1 MARPTIAAI
10 KSKIADKKAKQV
22 VAAPARLTL
31 AAVNAEIEKLGGKE
45 TLVKGK
51 GYFYWIGGRADA
63 APQIWTS
70 IYVAALNQMTLAQWL
85 EDWKRNDDQ
94 YTKPTPDKETRKMA
108 ITHVQTLAA
117 PAKKSTHDYA
127 EEGKLISAAMKKLG
141 YKIKAGDV
149 EEWFE
154 GTDDDNGDAMK
165 MDNAVKKFMGEK
177 TFEYYDSVARLPN
190 ALMAKLGLYKDA
202 AEIKKMGGGINLM
215 QNFDKPTAKKKTTAT
230 TAAPAQETAS
240 PATDFAKSLKK
251 GVRVLVNLG
260 NTKEPSYFLGAI
272 TKNNASKGSV
282 NVLFDD
288 GDVAEVRAI
297 KSKVGIVGIAID
309 KVRKSEVPAD
319 QISKWLAGAAPATK
333 TPAKP
338 NELKKALDI
347 LGPDKGSKPAAF
359 SVENASKVISSSNGW
374 FAQKATGKVKA
385 KFIKTYP
392 NGTATALVFP
402 THVTFDYPQGE
413 YDQVTDVSQIAR
425 CIKDLD
431 KDMAALA
438 KEANSAGQDTEV
450 QDMYGQLVDK
460 MTAILKA
467 KKKYSPALDKAID
480 AYAKLPKSTSKAE
493 KIKSLQA
500 AIGLADSQLGVSKVF
515 SPAEARKVIGAI
527 PGWKASNVK
536 NKASATFTKDY
547 PNGVTATAYVFPQ
560 YVSFEYPQG
569 ENDHISDLSKIPA
582 YIKQIDED
590 QAVTPDQGKALD
602 ALAKALKGWP
612 NKVIQRDADED
623 NFLLR
628 GFEDDDLP
636 ADVEPTADAIEAHAI
651 SIFKKMKSVD
661 NFKKSKMYHGDNTYS
676 FSAAGTV
683 GYVYFDEDGVG
694 MVRATPFQE

>member
-1 MARPTIAAI
+1 MT
-10 KSKIADKKAKQV
+10 
-22 VAAPARLTL
+22 RLTL
-31 AAVNAEIEKLGGKE
+31 ATVNAEIAKSGGKE

-63 APQIWTS
+63 DPQIWTS

-94 YTKPTPDKETRKMA
+94 YNKPTPDKETRKMA
-108 ITHVQTLAA
+108 IRHVQTLAA
-117 PAKKSTHDYA
+117 PTKSGKTASANPALEAAEAELKKVQSTIQGFKA
-127 EEGKLISAAMKKLG
+127 RGLVPTSPWERKL
-141 YKIKAGDV
+141 
-149 EEWFE
+149 
-154 GTDDDNGDAMK
+154 
-165 MDNAVKKFMGEK
+165 
-177 TFEYYDSVARLPN
+177 
-190 ALMAKLGLYKDA
+190 KDA
-202 AEIKKMGGGINLM
+202 KAAVSA
-215 QNFDKPTAKKKTTAT
+215 AKKKKT

-319 QISKWLAGAAPATK
+319 QIDKWLAGAAPTTK
-333 TPAKP
+333 TPASPKAAGEWTVKSIVAWLESAGYTKP
-338 NELKKALDI
+338 EPTRLPTRFERKLPSGAVIQADVNMKKTVALTAMGKEGYVHYTVDSFAKLK
-347 LGPDKGSKPAAF
+347 
-359 SVENASKVISSSNGW
+359 NADSS
-374 FAQKATGKVKA
+374 
-385 KFIKTYP
+385 
-392 NGTATALVFP
+392 
-402 THVTFDYPQGE
+402 
-413 YDQVTDVSQIAR
+413 
-425 CIKDLD
+425 
-431 KDMAALA
+431 LA
-438 KEANSAGQDTEV
+438 KSAVVGTKV
-450 QDMYGQLVDK
+450 GNAL
-460 MTAILKA
+460 IPP
-467 KKKYSPALDKAID
+467 KKSGSPK
-480 AYAKLPKSTSKAE
+480 P
-493 KIKSLQA
+493 
-500 AIGLADSQLGVSKVF
+500 F

-547 PNGVTATAYVFPQ
+547 PNGVTATALIFPTH
-560 YVSFEYPQG
+560 VTFNYPQG
-569 ENDHISDLSKIPA
+569 ENDHVGDLSKIPA
-582 YIKQIDED
+582 YIQQIDED
-590 QAVTPDQGKALD
+590 QAAPVEDGKALD
-602 ALAKALKGWP
+602 DLAKALKGWP
-612 NKVIQRDADED
+612 NKVLPRDADED

-676 FSAAGTV
+676 FSAGGTV

-694 MVRATPFQE
+694 MVRATPFQESTPGKS

>member
-1 MARPTIAAI
+1 MT
-10 KSKIADKKAKQV
+10 
-22 VAAPARLTL
+22 RLTL
-31 AAVNAEIEKLGGKE
+31 ATVNAEIAKSGGKE

-63 APQIWTS
+63 DPQIWTS

-94 YTKPTPDKETRKMA
+94 YNKPTPDKETRKMA
-108 ITHVQTLAA
+108 IRHVQTLAA
-117 PAKKSTHDYA
+117 PARPKPPTGAKAGGGKSIEERIEWNEGRIKEATA
-127 EEGKLISAAMKKLG
+127 ELKATKDPKAID
-141 YKIKAGDV
+141 KIKKQIDIYKGNIAG
-149 EEWFE
+149 F
-154 GTDDDNGDAMK
+154 
-165 MDNAVKKFMGEK
+165 KKRLNPEK
-177 TFEYYDSVARLPN
+177 KPAP
-190 ALMAKLGLYKDA
+190 AKGPSGA
-202 AEIKKMGGGINLM
+202 A
-215 QNFDKPTAKKKTTAT
+215 AKKRTTAT
-230 TAAPAQETAS
+230 AAQETAS

-338 NELKKALDI
+338 NELKKSLDI
-347 LGPDKGSKPAAF
+347 LGPKKDSKVPSKP
-359 SVENASKVISSSNGW
+359 VSK
-374 FAQKATGKVKA
+374 
-385 KFIKTYP
+385 
-392 NGTATALVFP
+392 
-402 THVTFDYPQGE
+402 
-413 YDQVTDVSQIAR
+413 
-425 CIKDLD
+425 
-431 KDMAALA
+431 
-438 KEANSAGQDTEV
+438 DTEV

-480 AYAKLPKSTSKAE
+480 DYAKLPTSTSKAK
-493 KIKSLQA
+493 KIEALQA
-500 AIGLADSQLGVSKVF
+500 AIGLADSQLGKSKPF

-527 PGWKASNVK
+527 PGWKSSNVK

-560 YVSFEYPQG
+560 YVSFQYPQG
-569 ENDHISDLSKIPA
+569 ENDHISDLSKIAA
-582 YIKQIDED
+582 YIKQIDDD

-602 ALAKALKGWP
+602 DLAKALKGWP
-612 NKVIQRDADED
+612 NKVLPRDADED

-676 FSAAGTV
+676 FSAGGTV

-694 MVRATPFQE
+694 MVRATPFEE

>member
-1 MARPTIAAI
+1 MT
-10 KSKIADKKAKQV
+10 
-22 VAAPARLTL
+22 RLTL
-31 AAVNAEIEKLGGKE
+31 ATVNAEIAKSGGKE

-51 GYFYWIGGRADA
+51 DYFYWIGGRADA
-63 APQIWTS
+63 DPQIWIS

-94 YTKPTPDKETRKMA
+94 YNKPTPDKETRKMA
-108 ITHVQTLAA
+108 IRHVQTLAA
-117 PAKKSTHDYA
+117 PAKSGKTASANPALEAA
-127 EEGKLISAAMKKLG
+127 EAELKKVQSIIQGFKARGLVPTSPWERKLKDAKAAVSAAK
-141 YKIKAGDV
+141 
-149 EEWFE
+149 
-154 GTDDDNGDAMK
+154 
-165 MDNAVKKFMGEK
+165 
-177 TFEYYDSVARLPN
+177 
-190 ALMAKLGLYKDA
+190 
-202 AEIKKMGGGINLM
+202 
-215 QNFDKPTAKKKTTAT
+215 KKKTTA

-309 KVRKSEVPAD
+309 KVRKSEVPAA
-319 QISKWLAGAAPATK
+319 QISKWLAGATPATK
-333 TPAKP
+333 VPVEFIPVPTPVAEIPDAGLEQVIQAILKRSVSGALSVEKTHKMDFTKEAMPKAMRTNYLSVAKKAGVKTATFDNKSQKWVPDGLATVPVIPKAGQDIRGPKKGFIGAKDDASLKVAVNALKDAGFPSPAKGKGVTYKQLTP
-338 NELKKALDI
+338 QLALCATILPEGILIEYGLGKVTGLLSYTEVGTATTLAELKSMIADAKEIPVKEPKKRNPANNALENFLEDAK
-347 LGPDKGSKPAAF
+347 DSKKG
-359 SVENASKVISSSNGW
+359 
-374 FAQKATGKVKA
+374 VKA
-385 KFIKTYP
+385 KPY
-392 NGTATALVFP
+392 
-402 THVTFDYPQGE
+402 
-413 YDQVTDVSQIAR
+413 
-425 CIKDLD
+425 
-431 KDMAALA
+431 
-438 KEANSAGQDTEV
+438 
-450 QDMYGQLVDK
+450 
-460 MTAILKA
+460 
-467 KKKYSPALDKAID
+467 
-480 AYAKLPKSTSKAE
+480 
-493 KIKSLQA
+493 
-500 AIGLADSQLGVSKVF
+500 
-515 SPAEARKVIGAI
+515 SPAEARKIIGAI
-527 PGWKASNVK
+527 SGWKASSVK

-569 ENDHISDLSKIPA
+569 ENDHISDLSKIAA
-582 YIKQIDED
+582 YIKQIDDD